1 MNDLIVL
8 AMTLAFFAATVAY
21 IGVCDRIIGPD
32 PEPDA
37 ERAADRADNDVDV
50 IEPSAVTA

>member
-21 IGVCDRIIGPD
+21 VGVCDRIIGPD
-32 PEPDA
+32 PEPET
-37 ERAADRADNDVDV
+37 ERAA
-50 IEPSAVTA
+50 EPATVTR